1 MQLRSTAKL
10 PTRLTSD
17 QLIYHPKLNSLQPL
31 PYPEGL
37 FFAQRSN
44 RGPEATTLGLAS
56 QLLLGN
62 VSRIGATELKSFK
75 ATVASFLSNTFLLG
89 GSVTLSIHVVLTFFR
104 MHGLALTLTFVA
116 FWLICVTAYF
126 RWQGKQ
132 SIPRTVSKNST
143 QGKHSRKPTEDW
155 RERQSA

>member
-1 MQLRSTAKL
+1 M
-10 PTRLTSD
+10 
-17 QLIYHPKLNSLQPL
+17 
-31 PYPEGL
+31 
-37 FFAQRSN
+37 QRSN
-44 RGPEATTLGLAS
+44 RGPDSTTLGLAS

-89 GSVTLSIHVVLTFFR
+89 GSVALSIHIVLTFFR
-104 MHGLALTLTFVA
+104 MHGLALTLAFVA

-132 SIPRTVSKNST
+132 STPRTVSKNST
-143 QGKHSRKPTEDW
+143 QDKHSRKPTEAW

>member
-1 MQLRSTAKL
+1 M
-10 PTRLTSD
+10 
-17 QLIYHPKLNSLQPL
+17 
-31 PYPEGL
+31 
-37 FFAQRSN
+37 
-44 RGPEATTLGLAS
+44 GLAS

-62 VSRIGATELKSFK
+62 VSRSGATELKSFRE
-75 ATVASFLSNTFLLG
+75 TVASFLSNTFLLG
-89 GSVTLSIHVVLTFFR
+89 GSVALSIHIVLTFFR
-104 MHGLALTLTFVA
+104 MHGLVLTLAFVA

-143 QGKHSRKPTEDW
+143 QDKHSRKPTEAW

>member
-1 MQLRSTAKL
+1 M
-10 PTRLTSD
+10 
-17 QLIYHPKLNSLQPL
+17 
-31 PYPEGL
+31 
-37 FFAQRSN
+37 
-44 RGPEATTLGLAS
+44 LGLAS

-89 GSVTLSIHVVLTFFR
+89 GSVALSIHVVLTFFR
-104 MHGLALTLTFVA
+104 MHGLALTLAFVA

-132 SIPRTVSKNST
+132 STPRTVSKNST
-143 QGKHSRKPTEDW
+143 QDKHSRKPTEAT

>member
-1 MQLRSTAKL
+1 M
-10 PTRLTSD
+10 
-17 QLIYHPKLNSLQPL
+17 
-31 PYPEGL
+31 
-37 FFAQRSN
+37 
-44 RGPEATTLGLAS
+44 
-56 QLLLGN
+56 LLGN

-89 GSVTLSIHVVLTFFR
+89 GSVALSIHVVLTFFR
-104 MHGLALTLTFVA
+104 MHGLALTLAFVA

-132 SIPRTVSKNST
+132 SMPRTFSKNST
-143 QGKHSRKPTEDW
+143 QGKRSRKPTEAW